1 MTLLYRS
8 PNLRIDDHE
17 WHVTVD
23 QSGARRSINYRFRRV
38 GARVKWS
45 HIAKWQGRKPKGLS
59 EFFEPY
65 QKSIRVAMGTTQH
78 ARQARHL
85 QVIGAAAAA

>member
-23 QSGARRSINYRFRRV
+23 QSGDRRSVNYRFRRV
-38 GARVKWS
+38 GAR
-45 HIAKWQGRKPKGLS
+45 IKWQNITKWEGRPPKSLR

-65 QKSIRVAMGTTQH
+65 QKSIRVAMGTSQH
-78 ARQARHL
+78 ARHARHL
-85 QVIGAAAAA
+85 QVIGVAA

>member
-17 WHVTVD
+17 WHVTVE
-23 QSGARRSINYRFRRV
+23 QHRKRAPTVHYRFRPVTDRSV
-38 GARVKWS
+38 RWEPIV
-45 HIAKWQGRKPKGLS
+45 KWQGRKPKGLS

-65 QKSIRVAMGTTQH
+65 QKSIRVAMGTSQH

-85 QVIGAAAAA
+85 QVIGVAA